1 MSTNDQSRDTRSE
14 SSASDSARRAVR
26 EAFAALPL
34 DQRLVALVEVE
45 LDLLG
50 DAAQSFVSAASKA
63 ADDVV
68 NAFCGPEPSGQ
79 SESQAQS
86 T

>member
-1 MSTNDQSRDTRSE
+1 MSTNDQTRDTRSE
-14 SSASDSARRAVR
+14 STAENTARRAVR

-50 DAAQSFVSAASKA
+50 DAAKSFVSAASKA
-63 ADDVV
+63 ADEMA
-68 NAFCGPEPSGQ
+68 NAFRGPESSGQ
-79 SESQAQS
+79 SESS
-86 T
+86 L

>member
-14 SSASDSARRAVR
+14 SSAENTARRAVR

-50 DAAQSFVSAASKA
+50 DAAQSFMNAASKA
-63 ADDVV
+63 ADEV
-68 NAFCGPEPSGQ
+68 AKSFRGAETSGQ
-79 SESQAQS
+79 SEGHAQS

>member
-1 MSTNDQSRDTRSE
+1 MSTNEQSRDTRSD
-14 SSASDSARRAVR
+14 SSADNTARRAVR

-50 DAAQSFVSAASKA
+50 DAAQSFMSAASKA

-68 NAFCGPEPSGQ
+68 NAFCGPEPSAP
-79 SESQAQS
+79 SESHTQS